1 MGKKI
6 SSRKKK
12 IISRR
17 KRKSN
22 IKRKSKRKSNIKRK
36 SKRRSNRRSKRRSK
50 SQKKQRG
57 GANGQ
62 EVSKEYAIN
71 KDIKALNK
79 DIDGAIS
86 KLKKSQNR
94 KMLHHL
100 KDKWSCEIET
110 TSKED
115 LALTRSNLVD
125 NLIGKMVEWSEH
137 DKMRPLKEVMDE
149 LRNDT
154 MKSTILSGLGK
165 EIENALSEYSQ
176 VNVNNVNTVGG
187 SYKML
192 AAKNDPVSLLVASMI
207 EFILNP
213 NGDFE
218 SSGALLAFIF
228 AMITAIFIVRADR
241 ARGMSNEAR
250 DERKR
255 SHNC

>member
-17 KRKSN
+17 
-22 IKRKSKRKSNIKRK
+22 KRKSNIKRK

-79 DIDGAIS
+79 DINGAIS

-94 KMLHHL
+94 KMLRHL

-255 SHNC
+255 SYNC